1 MKILIGLFTQTK
13 KVRFISLFTILFGIS
28 ACTTTD
34 PYTGEEKT
42 SHATTGAIIGA
53 AAGAVVGAV
62 SGDDSRERRNRA
74 LIGAGIGALAGGAVG
89 YYMDQQE
96 AKLRKQLEGTGV
108 RVVRSGDN
116 ITLVMP
122 SNVTFA
128 VDQAAIDASFYP
140 VLDSVALVLDEY
152 DKTII
157 DVVGHTDSTGSHQY
171 NQRLSERRADSVAK
185 YLISQKVLAARIE
198 TFGMGETRPIASNAT
213 AEGRQLNR
221 RVELTLI
228 PVTK

>member
-1 MKILIGLFTQTK
+1 MTK
-13 KVRFISLFTILFGIS
+13 TSLQKSFPRTKWVYLLGGMLLAS
-28 ACTTTD
+28 GCTTID
-34 PYTGEEKT
+34 PYTREEQT
-42 SHATTGAIIGA
+42 SKATTGAIIGA
-53 AAGAVVGAV
+53 VGGAIVGAV

-74 LIGAGIGALAGGAVG
+74 LIGAGVGALAGGAVG
-89 YYMDQQE
+89 YYMDVQE
-96 AKLRKQLEGTGV
+96 AKLRQQLEGTGV
-108 RVVRSGDN
+108 RVVRNGDN

-122 SNVTFA
+122 SNVTFD
-128 VDQAAIDASFYP
+128 VDKADVKASFYP

-171 NQRLSERRADSVAK
+171 NQALSERRADSVAK
-185 YLISQKVLAARIE
+185 YLISQKVARVRIE
-198 TFGMGETRPIASNAT
+198 TFGMGETRPIADNAT
-213 AEGRQLNR
+213 AQGRQLNR

>member
-1 MKILIGLFTQTK
+1 MTK
-13 KVRFISLFTILFGIS
+13 TSLNKRYPRTKWIYLLGGMLLAS
-28 ACTTTD
+28 GCTTID
-34 PYTGEEKT
+34 PYTREEQT
-42 SHATTGAIIGA
+42 SKATTGAIIGA
-53 AAGAVVGAV
+53 VGGAIVGAV

-74 LIGAGIGALAGGAVG
+74 LIGAGVGALAGGAVG
-89 YYMDQQE
+89 YYMDVQE
-96 AKLRKQLEGTGV
+96 AKLRQQLEGTGV
-108 RVVRSGDN
+108 RVVRNGDN

-122 SNVTFA
+122 SNVTFD
-128 VDQAAIDASFYP
+128 VDKADVKASFYP

-171 NQRLSERRADSVAK
+171 NQALSERRADSVAK
-185 YLISQKVLAARIE
+185 YLISQKVARVRIE
-198 TFGMGETRPIASNAT
+198 TFGMGETRPIADNAT
-213 AEGRQLNR
+213 AQGRQLNR

>member
-1 MKILIGLFTQTK
+1 MTTNSVYTRLPRTKWLYLLGGVLF
-13 KVRFISLFTILFGIS
+13 VS
-28 ACTTTD
+28 ACTTID
-34 PYTGEEKT
+34 PYTREEQT
-42 SHATTGAIIGA
+42 SKATTGAIIGA
-53 AAGAVVGAV
+53 VGGAIVGAV

-89 YYMDQQE
+89 YYMDVQE
-96 AKLRKQLEGTGV
+96 AKLRQQLEGTGV
-108 RVVRSGDN
+108 RVVRNGDN

-122 SNVTFA
+122 SNVTFD
-128 VDQAAIDASFYP
+128 VDKADVKASFYP

-171 NQRLSERRADSVAK
+171 NQALSERRADSVAR
-185 YLISQKVLAARIE
+185 YLISQKVARARIE
-198 TFGMGETRPIASNAT
+198 TFGMGETRPVASNAT

>member
-1 MKILIGLFTQTK
+1 MTATSKFNLLGKTK
-13 KVRFISLFTILFGIS
+13 WIYLMGGIFLAS
-28 ACTTTD
+28 ACTTID
-34 PYTGEEKT
+34 PYTREEKT
-42 SHATTGAIIGA
+42 SKATTGAIIGA
-53 AAGAVVGAV
+53 VGGAVVGAV
-62 SGDDSRERRNRA
+62 SGDDSRDRRNRA

-89 YYMDQQE
+89 YYMDVQE

-108 RVVRSGDN
+108 RVVRNGDN

-122 SNVTFA
+122 GNVTFD
-128 VDQAAIDASFYP
+128 VDKADIKASFYP
-140 VLDSVALVLDEY
+140 VLDSVALVVDEY

-157 DVVGHTDSTGSHQY
+157 DVVGHTDSTGSQQY
-171 NQRLSERRADSVAK
+171 NQALSERRADSVAR
-185 YLISQKVLAARIE
+185 YLISQKVDRVRIE
-198 TFGMGETRPIASNAT
+198 TFGMGELRPIASNAT

>member
-1 MKILIGLFTQTK
+1 MLIFTLA
-13 KVRFISLFTILFGIS
+13 RRAFGARLAALS
-28 ACTTTD
+28 GVTLLVTACTTID
-34 PYTGEEKT
+34 PYTREEKT

-53 AAGAVVGAV
+53 VSGAVVGAI

-74 LIGAGIGALAGGAVG
+74 LIGAGVGALAGGAVG
-89 YYMDQQE
+89 YYMDVQE

-108 RVVRSGDN
+108 RVVREGDN

-122 SNVTFA
+122 SNVTFG
-128 VDQAAIDASFYP
+128 VDQAAIKASFYP

-157 DVVGHTDSTGSHQY
+157 DIVGHTDSTGSHQY
-171 NQRLSERRADSVAK
+171 NQALSERRADSVAK
-185 YLISQKVLAARIE
+185 YLISQKVLPARIE
-198 TFGMGETRPIASNAT
+198 TFGMGETRPVASNAT

>member
-1 MKILIGLFTQTK
+1 MLLA
-13 KVRFISLFTILFGIS
+13 SS
-28 ACTTTD
+28 CTTID
-34 PYTGEEKT
+34 PYTREEQT
-42 SHATTGAIIGA
+42 SKATTGAIIGA
-53 AAGAVVGAV
+53 VGGAIVGAV

-74 LIGAGIGALAGGAVG
+74 LIGAGVGALAGGAVG
-89 YYMDQQE
+89 YYMDVQE
-96 AKLRKQLEGTGV
+96 AKLRQQLEGTGV
-108 RVVRSGDN
+108 RVVRTGDN

-122 SNVTFA
+122 SNVTFD
-128 VDQAAIDASFYP
+128 VDKADVKASFYP

-171 NQRLSERRADSVAK
+171 NQALSERRADSVAK
-185 YLISQKVLAARIE
+185 YLISQKVARVRIE
-198 TFGMGETRPIASNAT
+198 TFGLGETRPIADNAT
-213 AEGRQLNR
+213 AQGRQLNR

>member
-1 MKILIGLFTQTK
+1 MKTFFVFAMTQKTRFLSFFAAILLVT
-13 KVRFISLFTILFGIS
+13 
-28 ACTTTD
+28 ACTTVD
-34 PYTGEEKT
+34 PYTREEKT
-42 SHATTGAIIGA
+42 SHATTGAIVGA
-53 AAGAVVGAV
+53 VGGAVVGAI

-89 YYMDQQE
+89 YYMDVQE
-96 AKLRKQLEGTGV
+96 AKLRQQLEGTGV
-108 RVVRSGDN
+108 RVVRNGDN

-122 SNVTFA
+122 SNVTFDF
-128 VDQAAIDASFYP
+128 DQAAIKASFYP

-171 NQRLSERRADSVAK
+171 NQGLSERRADSVAK
-185 YLISQKVLAARIE
+185 YLISQKVAAVRIE

-213 AEGRQLNR
+213 SQGRQLNR

>member
-1 MKILIGLFTQTK
+1 MTATSKFNLLGKTK
-13 KVRFISLFTILFGIS
+13 WIYLMGGIFLAS
-28 ACTTTD
+28 ACTTID
-34 PYTGEEKT
+34 PYTREEKT
-42 SHATTGAIIGA
+42 SKATTGAIIGA
-53 AAGAVVGAV
+53 VGGAVVGAV
-62 SGDDSRERRNRA
+62 SGDDSRDRRNRA

-89 YYMDQQE
+89 YYMDVQE

-108 RVVRSGDN
+108 RVVRNGDN

-122 SNVTFA
+122 GNVTFD
-128 VDQAAIDASFYP
+128 VDKADIKASFYP
-140 VLDSVALVLDEY
+140 VLDSVALVVDEY

-157 DVVGHTDSTGSHQY
+157 DVVGHTDSPGSQQY
-171 NQRLSERRADSVAK
+171 NQALSERRADSVAR
-185 YLISQKVLAARIE
+185 YLISQKVDRVRIE

>member
-1 MKILIGLFTQTK
+1 MTK
-13 KVRFISLFTILFGIS
+13 TSLNKRFPRTKWIYLLGGMLLASG
-28 ACTTTD
+28 CTTID
-34 PYTGEEKT
+34 PYTREEQT
-42 SHATTGAIIGA
+42 SKATTGAIIGA
-53 AAGAVVGAV
+53 VGGAIVGAV

-74 LIGAGIGALAGGAVG
+74 LIGAGVGALAGGAVG
-89 YYMDQQE
+89 YYMDVQE
-96 AKLRKQLEGTGV
+96 AKLRQQLEGTGV
-108 RVVRSGDN
+108 RVVRNGDN

-122 SNVTFA
+122 SNVTFD
-128 VDQAAIDASFYP
+128 VDKADVKASFYP

-171 NQRLSERRADSVAK
+171 NQALSERRADSVAK
-185 YLISQKVLAARIE
+185 YLISQKVARVRIE
-198 TFGMGETRPIASNAT
+198 TFGMGETRPIADNAT
-213 AEGRQLNR
+213 AQGRQLNR

>member
-1 MKILIGLFTQTK
+1 MTTLTLQTMRHKTRFVYLFSAVLLAT
-13 KVRFISLFTILFGIS
+13 
-28 ACTTTD
+28 ACTTID
-34 PYTGEEKT
+34 PYTREEKT
-42 SHATTGAIIGA
+42 SKATTGAIIGA
-53 AAGAVVGAV
+53 VGGAVVGAV
-62 SGDDSRERRNRA
+62 SGDDSRDRRNRA

-89 YYMDQQE
+89 YYMDVQE
-96 AKLRKQLEGTGV
+96 AKLRQKLEGTGV
-108 RVVRSGDN
+108 RVIRNGDN

-122 SNVTFA
+122 SNVTFD
-128 VDQAAIDASFYP
+128 VDKEDIKASFYP

-171 NQRLSERRADSVAK
+171 NQALSERRADSVAK
-185 YLISQKVLAARIE
+185 YLISQKVDRVRIE
-198 TFGMGETRPIASNAT
+198 TFGMGETRPIADNST
-213 AEGRQLNR
+213 AQGRQLNR

>member
-1 MKILIGLFTQTK
+1 MTATSLFNLPGKTKWIYLIGVIFLA
-13 KVRFISLFTILFGIS
+13 S
-28 ACTTTD
+28 ACTTID
-34 PYTGEEKT
+34 PYTREEKT
-42 SHATTGAIIGA
+42 SKATTGAIIGA
-53 AAGAVVGAV
+53 VGGAVVGAV
-62 SGDDSRERRNRA
+62 SGSDSRDRRNRA
-74 LIGAGIGALAGGAVG
+74 LIGAGIGALAGGSVG
-89 YYMDQQE
+89 YYMDVQE

-108 RVVRSGDN
+108 RVVRNGDN

-122 SNVTFA
+122 GNVTFD
-128 VDQAAIDASFYP
+128 VDKADIKASFYP
-140 VLDSVALVLDEY
+140 VLDSVALVVDEY

-171 NQRLSERRADSVAK
+171 NQALSERRADSVAR
-185 YLISQKVLAARIE
+185 YLISQKVDRVRIE

>member
-1 MKILIGLFTQTK
+1 MTAT
-13 KVRFISLFTILFGIS
+13 SLFNLRHKTKWIYLAGGVFLAS
-28 ACTTTD
+28 ACTTID
-34 PYTGEEKT
+34 PYTREEQT
-42 SHATTGAIIGA
+42 SKATTGAIIGA
-53 AAGAVVGAV
+53 VGGAIVGAV
-62 SGDDSRERRNRA
+62 SGDNSRDRRNRA
-74 LIGAGIGALAGGAVG
+74 LIGAGVGALAGGAVG
-89 YYMDQQE
+89 YYMDVQE

-108 RVVRSGDN
+108 RVVRNGDN

-122 SNVTFA
+122 GNVTFD
-128 VDQAAIDASFYP
+128 VDKADIKASFYP

-171 NQRLSERRADSVAK
+171 NQALSERRADSVAR
-185 YLISQKVLAARIE
+185 YLISQKVDRVRIE
-198 TFGMGETRPIASNAT
+198 TFGMGETRPVASNAT

>member
-1 MKILIGLFTQTK
+1 MTVTSIFNLTGKTK
-13 KVRFISLFTILFGIS
+13 WIYLMGGIFLAS
-28 ACTTTD
+28 ACTTID
-34 PYTGEEKT
+34 PYTREEKT
-42 SHATTGAIIGA
+42 SKATTGAIIGA
-53 AAGAVVGAV
+53 VGGAVVGAV
-62 SGDDSRERRNRA
+62 SGDDSRDRRNRA

-89 YYMDQQE
+89 YYMDVQE

-108 RVVRSGDN
+108 RVVRNGDN

-122 SNVTFA
+122 GNVTFD
-128 VDQAAIDASFYP
+128 VDKADIKASFYP
-140 VLDSVALVLDEY
+140 VLDSVALVVDEY

-157 DVVGHTDSTGSHQY
+157 DVVGHTDSTGSQQY
-171 NQRLSERRADSVAK
+171 NQALSERRADSVAR
-185 YLISQKVLAARIE
+185 YLISQKVDRVRIE
-198 TFGMGETRPIASNAT
+198 TFGMGETGPIASNAT